1 MPDRSVQEV
10 TPRPRPGSLPADAGG
25 AAELERVRA
34 RDPEALAAFFERHFD
49 RVYGLVYRLLGDR
62 ALAED
67 MTQEVFLKVHRA
79 AHTIDPARD
88 PVPWLVTIAH
98 NACRDLWRSNAWKLT
113 RRATSLDGDSPL
125 AETLSR
131 GTNDPERDALQNERE
146 RPVRRAAPAARAA
159 AGRVVMHDY
168 RDRARQIAAIT
179 GVNYAAARATA
190 GAGGTRRP
198 AQGSLREPPDSTSPR
213 TRRGRAMRWRTP
225 VPAAG
230 RFRAPSSR
238 TVAGRIGE
246 SRALAPPC
254 APGSMV
260 SADGLRPPS
269 SRSRSLRLPRWR

>member
-10 TPRPRPGSLPADAGG
+10 TPRPRAGSLPADAGG

-131 GTNDPERDALQNERE
+131 GNNDPERDALQNERE
-146 RPVRRAAPAARAA
+146 RLVQEALLQLPEPL
-159 AGRVVMHDY
+159 RVAIVMHDY
-168 RDRARQIAAIT
+168 QGLGHDEIAAIT
-179 GVNYAAARATA
+179 GVNHAAARK
-190 GAGGTRRP
+190 RY
-198 AQGSLREPPDSTSPR
+198 
-213 TRRGRAMRWRTP
+213 
-225 VPAAG
+225 
-230 RFRAPSSR
+230 
-238 TVAGRIGE
+238 
-246 SRALAPPC
+246 SRALA
-254 APGSMV
+254 ALG
-260 SADGLRPPS
+260 GL
-269 SRSRSLRLPRWR
+269 LKETLA